1 MFTRHCHGKLPR
13 DRASFIFHHINA
25 PPLRAT
31 LGQCLTDES
40 RDVTT
45 RYALFLLLFLLL
57 LLIAYPA
64 VFATGSSLSAEK

>member
-13 DRASFIFHHINA
+13 DRASFIFHDINA

-31 LGQCLTDES
+31 LGQYLTDES

-45 RYALFLLLFLLL
+45 RYALFLLLL
-57 LLIAYPA
+57 LLIADSM
-64 VFATGSSLSAEK
+64 VFANGSSRESALS